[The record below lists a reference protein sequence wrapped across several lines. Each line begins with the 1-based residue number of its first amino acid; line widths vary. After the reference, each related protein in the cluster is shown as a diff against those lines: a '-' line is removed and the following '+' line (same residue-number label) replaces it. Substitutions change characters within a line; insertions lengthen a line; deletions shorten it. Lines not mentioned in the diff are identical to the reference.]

1 MIEEGENS
9 ITLNFYRLFV
19 IQRTLNVWYI
29 SFKNKSKKGENNE
42 LYNFPVWVVL
52 IPKLVSNNV
61 NLHLRSTFRLD

>member
-42 LYNFPVWVVL
+42 LYNFPV
-52 IPKLVSNNV
+52 
-61 NLHLRSTFRLD
+61 